1 MLLVSLVQ
9 PQRRWKRENQESNS
23 FHKQSK
29 NSDHAVQFL
38 GRFFT
43 SLDWNRKVIGALIP
57 KIFASLTAT
66 IKCRDFDFFG
76 NSTLYKGSTIKVFD
90 YLKTEQNSDRPI
102 DGEFIPVSVKHRSPV
117 FPVNHTNT
125 LKFIIRND
133 ICYILLYF

>member
-9 PQRRWKRENQESNS
+9 PQQRWKRENQESNS
-23 FHKQSK
+23 FNKQSK
-29 NSDHAVQFL
+29 NSDQAAQFL
-38 GRFFT
+38 GRFLT
-43 SLDWNRKVIGALIP
+43 SLDWKSNVIRTLIP
-57 KIFASLTAT
+57 KIFASSTAIVAT
-66 IKCRDFDFFG
+66 LISLEIPLQCR
-76 NSTLYKGSTIKVFD
+76 GSTIKVFN
-90 YLKTEQNSDRPI
+90 YLKTKQNSDRPI

>member
-1 MLLVSLVQ
+1 MLLVRLVQ
-9 PQRRWKRENQESNS
+9 LHMHWKRENQESNS
-23 FHKQSK
+23 FNKQSK
-29 NSDHAVQFL
+29 NSDQAAQFW

-43 SLDWNRKVIGALIP
+43 SLDWNSNVIYALIP
-57 KIFASLTAT
+57 KMFASSTA
-66 IKCRDFDFFG
+66 IVA
-76 NSTLYKGSTIKVFD
+76 TLISQYRGSTIKVFN
-90 YLKTEQNSDRPI
+90 YLKTKQNSDRPI